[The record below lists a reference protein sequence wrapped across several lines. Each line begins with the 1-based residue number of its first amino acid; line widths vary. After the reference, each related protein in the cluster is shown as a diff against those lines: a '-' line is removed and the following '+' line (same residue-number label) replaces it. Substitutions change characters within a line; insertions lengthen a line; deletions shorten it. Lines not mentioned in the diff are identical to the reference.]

1 MKNVTE
7 MGSGMYLTSQRNG
20 GGGNEFLRLN
30 LSLPIAH
37 MLFENEVTG
46 VDQTIDSNLT
56 FSRDPDL

>member
-1 MKNVTE
+1 M
-7 MGSGMYLTSQRNG
+7 